1 MLVNMCV
8 VLYILR
14 LQACKTLQSS
24 IYLVNIM
31 KNFEKFYIL
40 AYLFLK
46 FYRIFQKI

>member
-31 KNFEKFYIL
+31 KNFTYWHICF
-40 AYLFLK
+40 
-46 FYRIFQKI
+46 